1 MTFKQE
7 IPLTPIGYVKTDA
20 DNDQIK
26 NRIHLSQIVVNPELA
41 PALDGVAEYSHL
53 YVLFWIHELTSEKR
67 TILKVY
73 PRGRTDLPLN
83 GVFATRSPV
92 RPNPIGLT
100 VVELVKVEGNVLTVR
115 GLDAYDG
122 SPVLDLKPYDLM
134 DEKENVRV
142 PAWWLKLREEKRS

>member
-1 MTFKQE
+1 MTSKQE
-7 IPLTPIGYVKTDA
+7 ITLTPIGYVKTDA

-26 NRIHLSQIVVNPELA
+26 NRTHLSQIVVNPELA

-83 GVFATRSPV
+83 GVFATRSPFA
-92 RPNPIGLT
+92 LT
-100 VVELVKVEGNVLTVR
+100 PSG
-115 GLDAYDG
+115 
-122 SPVLDLKPYDLM
+122 
-134 DEKENVRV
+134 
-142 PAWWLKLREEKRS
+142 